1 MPDEELWVSQIRRDL
16 GRLERQQRRGA
27 NASEGLALRP
37 RRAVP
42 IEPVTA
48 VWISHRYATTP
59 VAAVAGDDLAALD
72 LALRRAAYATERGWS
87 ARVFHDADIRI
98 PKRMG
103 LHVREARAGS
113 LEWLLDIPAWMVAG
127 LSSAPAVALINLVT
141 IVSWREAV
149 RVQLR
154 RAVLSA
160 EERRVLKEAA
170 RPAPSSALPSD
181 VAGASNP
188 RVLYRGVERVS
199 VAEEPDPVGLPHQ
212 GALPESVERQ
222 LVASEPLV
230 DIDIGDVHVRG
241 VRPDTEVVVQQDDRV
256 TAVAIRALK
265 R

>member
-1 MPDEELWVSQIRRDL
+1 
-16 GRLERQQRRGA
+16 
-27 NASEGLALRP
+27 
-37 RRAVP
+37 
-42 IEPVTA
+42 
-48 VWISHRYATTP
+48 
-59 VAAVAGDDLAALD
+59 
-72 LALRRAAYATERGWS
+72 
-87 ARVFHDADIRI
+87 
-98 PKRMG
+98 MG